1 MRRLHVA
8 SVSVALLLMIS
19 ACTSQPTPAATTSRT
34 PAPVA
39 TAASQPTPAATAG
52 SETAEPQFADFD
64 PNRFDSP
71 TIIDN
76 EWLPLQPGKRW
87 VYEGTA
93 VEDGESLS
101 RRTEFTVTDL
111 TKEIAGVRTVV
122 AWIVDYN
129 DGEVVEKEIAFYA
142 QDNDGT
148 VWYLGEHPEE
158 YEDGEFVAA
167 PTWIADLEDAR
178 AGIKMMAEPQLGMPN
193 IYQGWGPAV
202 EWSDYARV
210 EQMGQETCVPVDCY
224 KDVLVNAESS
234 LGEEGAFQLKYYAR
248 GLGEVR
254 VGWKGA
260 DESQEELELV
270 EYTQLGPD
278 ALAEVRADVLEVEK
292 HAYEVSPN
300 VYAHTSPAEYPEG
313 TPAIAITPA
322 VAATEVKPP
331 EGTAAEVVVYAS
343 DLPPSALFELDF
355 IDDPASPGGKLIGL
369 PNTGDELDPP
379 PESDPHVTF
388 KVQVQSGIPYRC
400 WIHMKVGAPFGVSQ
414 ANVIWVQF
422 TDAVDKANNEVFNVG
437 TGSYLTAEGPTQQGW
452 TWVECDVA
460 DSEAEPLVYFRT
472 SGEVTV
478 RLQAGMEGVGF
489 DQLLLSPARFL
500 EQPPAEPIVEK

>member
-1 MRRLHVA
+1 
-8 SVSVALLLMIS
+8 
-19 ACTSQPTPAATTSRT
+19 
-34 PAPVA
+34 
-39 TAASQPTPAATAG
+39 
-52 SETAEPQFADFD
+52 
-64 PNRFDSP
+64 
-71 TIIDN
+71 
-76 EWLPLQPGKRW
+76 
-87 VYEGTA
+87 
-93 VEDGESLS
+93 
-101 RRTEFTVTDL
+101 
-111 TKEIAGVRTVV
+111 
-122 AWIVDYN
+122 
-129 DGEVVEKEIAFYA
+129 
-142 QDNDGT
+142 
-148 VWYLGEHPEE
+148 
-158 YEDGEFVAA
+158 
-167 PTWIADLEDAR
+167 
-178 AGIKMMAEPQLGMPN
+178 
-193 IYQGWGPAV
+193 
-202 EWSDYARV
+202 
-210 EQMGQETCVPVDCY
+210 
-224 KDVLVNAESS
+224 
-234 LGEEGAFQLKYYAR
+234 
-248 GLGEVR
+248 
-254 VGWKGA
+254 
-260 DESQEELELV
+260 
-270 EYTQLGPD
+270 
-278 ALAEVRADVLEVEK
+278 AEVRAKALELEK

-379 PESDPHVTF
+379 PESDPHATF
-388 KVQVQSGIPYRC
+388 TVQVQSGIPYRC

-422 TDAVDKANNEVFNVG
+422 TDAVNQANNEIFNVG